1 LFLKFKVQPP
11 VKDIEFLKKV
21 QLSMKEFEILEHTAD
36 IGIIAYSRTKREI
49 FVNTAKGMFNII
61 VGDNSNLINNNF
73 SCKVTL
79 KAKGLE
85 DLLVAW
91 LNELLY
97 ISETRL
103 VILNKFYIKELSDF
117 QIEAEVEGIKIN
129 PPSVKIEKEIK
140 AVTYHRLEIK
150 KDEESGLWRAQVIF
164 DV

>member
-1 LFLKFKVQPP
+1 
-11 VKDIEFLKKV
+11 
-21 QLSMKEFEILEHTAD
+21 MKEFEILEHTAD
-36 IGIIAYSRTKREI
+36 IGMVAYGKNKREI

-79 KAKGLE
+79 KAEGLE

-97 ISETRL
+97 IAETRL
-103 VILNKFYIKELSDF
+103 VILNKFQIKELSNF
-117 QIEAEVEGIKIN
+117 QIKAEVEGIKIN

-140 AVTYHRLEIK
+140 ATTYHCLEIK